1 MTGTV
6 RTTAELDPHR
16 RKLLFR
22 AWHRGTREM
31 DLIIGGFADAHIIDF
46 SDEELAAFEH
56 VCEASDQDLMTWI
69 VGAVPVSAEFDTPM
83 FHRIKSFHSHLVPIN
98 R

>member
-31 DLIIGGFADAHIIDF
+31 DLIIGGFADAHIIGF
-46 SDEELAAFEH
+46 TDEELAAFELGENA
-56 VCEASDQDLMTWI
+56 VDDGKVVRPLDI
-69 VGAVPVSAEFDTPM
+69 VADAGYAWQTDA
-83 FHRIKSFHSHLVPIN
+83 
-98 R
+98 